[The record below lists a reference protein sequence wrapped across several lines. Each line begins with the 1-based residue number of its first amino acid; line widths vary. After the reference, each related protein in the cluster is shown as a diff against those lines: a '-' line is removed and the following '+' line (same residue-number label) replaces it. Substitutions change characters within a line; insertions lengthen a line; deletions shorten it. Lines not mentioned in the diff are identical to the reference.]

1 VKGVRLLRIG
11 VCPGSFDP
19 VTNGHIDIFERG
31 SKLVDK
37 LVIAVSSNPNKHSLF
52 TMEERVQLIKN
63 SVSHIPN
70 VEIDCTSELL
80 NDYVKSKDSRIIIR
94 GLRALSD
101 FEYEFQR
108 ALFSKYLDDDIE
120 TVFIMTNNKYSFV
133 SATGIRELA
142 KFGGKLDGLVPD
154 EVKAK
159 LEERFSSGK

>member
-1 VKGVRLLRIG
+1 MKGVRLLRIG

-108 ALFSKYLDDDIE
+108 ALFSKYLDDEIE

>member
-1 VKGVRLLRIG
+1 MRIG

-19 VTNGHIDIFERG
+19 VTNCHIDIFERG

-133 SATGIRELA
+133 SSTGIRELA

>member
-1 VKGVRLLRIG
+1 MRIG

-31 SKLVDK
+31 SKLVDN

-52 TMEERVQLIKN
+52 TMEERVQLIKS

-133 SATGIRELA
+133 SSTGIRELA